1 MTNHALPDLRN
12 HRGKLLAV
20 CLGALSLGLPSSAA
34 DVSSQ
39 PLAWIHFSRS
49 DKDIS
54 LFNGYPM
61 YFVSGGG
68 LEVHLDAD
76 PDPEHSLAFMW
87 LCKEN
92 PGRGSSRSMKGA
104 VNGNETVRTHPAVEE
119 RESTFFWDVVPVST
133 FGINQLDYDRPKV
146 VPLNITEPLAL
157 LAIHGC
163 RTGEFEKIPSWV
175 SIGMAHYAVI
185 REQEIW
191 FDRPKLE
198 NYYEDRKDYIKSR
211 GFVVKED
218 WFPGE

>member
-1 MTNHALPDLRN
+1 MEHLGREIIRRRQDPGSGLFVVEADRRQNSQAL
-12 HRGKLLAV
+12 
-20 CLGALSLGLPSSAA
+20 
-34 DVSSQ
+34 
-39 PLAWIHFSRS
+39 
-49 DKDIS
+49 
-54 LFNGYPM
+54 
-61 YFVSGGG
+61 
-68 LEVHLDAD
+68 
-76 PDPEHSLAFMW
+76 
-87 LCKEN
+87 KEFKQS
-92 PGRGSSRSMKGA
+92 PHEGI
-104 VNGNETVRTHPAVEE
+104 TVRELM
-119 RESTFFWDVVPVST
+119 REK
-133 FGINQLDYDRPKV
+133 FGSNQLDYDRPKV

-175 SIGMAHYAVI
+175 SIGMAHHAVI